1 MNRFKILAIVEF
13 LLSMIFSVNFIVNF
27 IFVDPHWLIKI
38 ADFIAAVS
46 WLALGCMDWNE
57 EK

>member
-1 MNRFKILAIVEF
+1 MNRFKILSIVEF
-13 LLSMIFSVNFIVNF
+13 LLSMIFIVDF
-27 IFVDPHWLIKI
+27 IFGDAHWLIKI

-46 WLALGCMDWNE
+46 WLALGCMNWNE